1 MDQITIGMVAPAFL
15 FFPIWVAQDQGFF
28 AAEGIEARLVIY
40 GATDKVTTAL
50 REGETQIGM
59 VTPEGVIG
67 DAAVGGSLRLIA
79 GNANRAPLS
88 LIVQKGIERIADL
101 RGKRVGTSS
110 LKEGTAVLVQ
120 TILAAHGLRYPG
132 DYEFAIVGAHPQRW
146 EHLQKGTIDAGLQ
159 LLPLNY
165 VAEDAG
171 FRNLAE
177 TSDYVPRYAF
187 AAIGVNQHWA
197 AVNRGLVVQMLK
209 ALHAATAW
217 ADAQRDAAAAI
228 LARAAKASPAYAL
241 RGLNEMLGHG
251 VTPRDLRIDPE
262 ALEAVFAA
270 MRATELIPP
279 STALSYTAVVD
290 DSYLDAAV

>member
-28 AAEGIEARLVIY
+28 AAEGIEARPVNY

-67 DAAVGGSLRLIA
+67 DAAFGGSLRLIA

-132 DYEFAIVGAHPQRW
+132 DYEFTIVGAHPQRW

-187 AAIGVNQHWA
+187 AAIGVNQSWA
-197 AVNRGLVVQMLK
+197 AVNRGLVVRALK

-251 VTPRDLRIDPE
+251 VTPRNLRIDPE
-262 ALEAVFAA
+262 ALQAVFAA

-279 STALSYTAVVD
+279 GTALSHTAVVD

>member
-1 MDQITIGMVAPAFL
+1 MDQLTIGMVAPAFL
-15 FFPIWVAQDQGFF
+15 FFPIWVAQERRFF
-28 AAEGIEARLVIY
+28 AAEGIDVRIATL
-40 GATDKVTTAL
+40 GATDKVTTSL
-50 REGETQIGM
+50 QDGGTQIGM
-59 VTPEGVIG
+59 VTPEGLIG
-67 DAAVGGSLRLIA
+67 NVAVSGTLRLIA

-120 TILAAHGLRYPG
+120 TILAASGLRYPG

-177 TSDYVPRYAF
+177 ASDYVPRYAF
-187 AAIGVNQHWA
+187 AAIGVDQRWA
-197 AVNRGLVVQMLK
+197 AANRGLVVRVLK

-217 ADAQRDAAAAI
+217 ADTQREAAAAI
-228 LARAAKASPAYAL
+228 LARAANINAAYAL
-241 RGLNEMLGHG
+241 RGLNEMLDRGT
-251 VTPRDLRIDPE
+251 TPRDLRIEPA

-270 MRATELIPP
+270 MRATELVPP
-279 STALSYTAVVD
+279 GTALSYAAVVD

>member
-15 FFPIWVAQDQGFF
+15 FFPIWVAQDRGFF
-28 AAEGIEARLVIY
+28 AAEGIGVRMVMH

-67 DAAVGGSLRLIA
+67 DAALGGTLRLIA

-187 AAIGVNQHWA
+187 AAIGVDQRWA
-197 AVNRGLVVQMLK
+197 ASNRGLVVRVLK
-209 ALHAATAW
+209 VLLAATVW
-217 ADAQRDAAAAI
+217 ADTQRDAAAAI
-228 LARAAKASPAYAL
+228 LAHAANTSPAYAL
-241 RGLNEMLGHG
+241 RGLNEMLDRGA
-251 VTPRDLRIDPE
+251 TPRDLRIEPE

-279 STALSYTAVVD
+279 STALSYAAVVD